1 MHAGVRVAAEEGR
14 RSKSRCRGRIDSFAR
29 HQPLHYIG
37 GYRDDGDDFIEMLFE
52 MWDKQKWTTRVD
64 VKDDVGNTPLHEA
77 SKCRNRQVA
86 ALLLIRGAD
95 PKAANEDGKTP
106 RHFLCRRNDDDGLAE
121 MLFEFCDEQQ
131 LKIRVDARDK
141 LGNAP
146 LHLALADRHYMVAEL
161 LLRRGVDMNLAN
173 NDGETPLH
181 LIGRKKVDVDFVKL
195 FFEICEEKRQ
205 TLQIDARDK
214 LGRMPL
220 EWAVANLLPN
230 TFDVLLD
237 NGADPTGFVFPT
249 KSQFDASFECKGD
262 EDFNFFPSP
271 LVEKKFR
278 TRWKFKQAAN
288 ALAVLERLEKRGGY
302 ELDQCDALTIVK
314 FFAEHGYLESRAEL
328 ENKSPYGT
336 ETRGSRRKRKR

>member
-1 MHAGVRVAAEEGR
+1 
-14 RSKSRCRGRIDSFAR
+14 
-29 HQPLHYIG
+29 
-37 GYRDDGDDFIEMLFE
+37 
-52 MWDKQKWTTRVD
+52 
-64 VKDDVGNTPLHEA
+64 
-77 SKCRNRQVA
+77 
-86 ALLLIRGAD
+86 
-95 PKAANEDGKTP
+95 
-106 RHFLCRRNDDDGLAE
+106 
-121 MLFEFCDEQQ
+121 
-131 LKIRVDARDK
+131 
-141 LGNAP
+141 
-146 LHLALADRHYMVAEL
+146 MVEL
-161 LLRRGVDMNLAN
+161 LLRRGANPHLAN
-173 NDGETPLH
+173 EEGSTPLWIVCSSVDYDDDLVETFFEFCDDQRLKLDARDKEGNTPLRLALECGNKKAIESLLRSGADPNVADHKGLTPLH
-181 LIGRKKVDVDFVKL
+181 TMCARYRDDSYLKSFLDVCD
-195 FFEICEEKRQ
+195 E
-205 TLQIDARDK
+205 IDARDK

-336 ETRGSRRKRKR
+336 ETRGQDS